1 MLPKIVMAIEVS
13 AKKAR
18 TEKMS
23 ARVVQT
29 ARGPAEITT
38 SRVER

>member
-1 MLPKIVMAIEVS
+1 MSPKIVTVIDVS

-18 TEKMS
+18 TEMTS

-29 ARGPAEITT
+29 ARRSAEIMT